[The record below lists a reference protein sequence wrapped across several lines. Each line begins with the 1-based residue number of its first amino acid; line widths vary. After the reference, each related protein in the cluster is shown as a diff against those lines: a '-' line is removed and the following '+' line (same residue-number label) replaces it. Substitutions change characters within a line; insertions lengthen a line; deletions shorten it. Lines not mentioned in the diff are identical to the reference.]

1 MILVIVLDKVEHDG
15 RRLKYDLTVPL
26 VVNDDGNPSIGIQL
40 KEPWLLWQGLQ
51 GQGNSTDKSTF

>member
-1 MILVIVLDKVEHDG
+1 MILVIVLDNVERDG
-15 RRLKYDLTVPL
+15 RRLKDDLIVTL
-26 VVNDDGNPSIGIQL
+26 MVNNDGNPSIGIQL